1 MEYVILEHNLD
12 NLLLPERKD
21 YREFIYCKEGSCS
34 FICNEAPFTLKKG
47 CCAVIITRFLR
58 NVEVS
63 EDFDCDIIYI
73 DSNFLRRSE
82 PNSSYI
88 IQATLELSMS
98 PIIEPEEKDQELCR
112 LLFYNFGLRIADKKH
127 NILFVGDSGAKFL
140 GDTDAGEAKKD
151 VALTTLGTISYLVND
166 HGDDYALLT
175 STDKGYDFSFF
186 RSGKRH
192 LENLL
197 IRYEK
202 CLAEEESKPLNK
214 TLDYIAE
221 NLRRKMIIFIIT
233 DMEGIASLDENLLK
247 RLTVR
252 NDVMLINVE
261 DAYLTGDSL
270 YDLEAKSY
278 EKRFLLRD
286 KKLHERELAD
296 RNARK
301 NAAKNMYK
309 KYCISSVDISREED
323 VVDKIVEL
331 FERHRN
337 ENVG

>member
-1 MEYVILEHNLD
+1 MDYDYLARIKASISLYTKKKTSNILDGEFGSVYRGRSFDFDDLREYVYGD
-12 NLLLPERKD
+12 SVR
-21 YREFIYCKEGSCS
+21 
-34 FICNEAPFTLKKG
+34 
-47 CCAVIITRFLR
+47 
-58 NVEVS
+58 
-63 EDFDCDIIYI
+63 DIDWKSSSKTGRVLI
-73 DSNFLRRSE
+73 RR
-82 PNSSYI
+82 Y
-88 IQATLELSMS
+88 
-98 PIIEPEEKDQELCR
+98 
-112 LLFYNFGLRIADKKH
+112 IADKKH

-270 YDLEAKSY
+270 YDLEEKSY
-278 EKRFLLRD
+278 EKRFLLKD
-286 KKLHERELAD
+286 KKLHEKEVAD

-301 NAAKNMYK
+301 TAAKNMYK
-309 KYCISSVDISREED
+309 KYCVSAVDISRESD

-331 FERHRN
+331 FERHKN

>member
-1 MEYVILEHNLD
+1 KLSMDYDYLARIKASISLYTKKKTSNILDGEFGSVYRGRSFDFDDLREYVYGD
-12 NLLLPERKD
+12 SVR
-21 YREFIYCKEGSCS
+21 
-34 FICNEAPFTLKKG
+34 
-47 CCAVIITRFLR
+47 
-58 NVEVS
+58 
-63 EDFDCDIIYI
+63 DIDWKSSSKTGRVLI
-73 DSNFLRRSE
+73 RR
-82 PNSSYI
+82 Y
-88 IQATLELSMS
+88 
-98 PIIEPEEKDQELCR
+98 
-112 LLFYNFGLRIADKKH
+112 IADKKH

-323 VVDKIVEL
+323 AVDKIVEL

>member
-127 NILFVGDSGAKFL
+127 KFYKEILSVSTRMLTLDLFNLHANTKKNENMSRSGADIMSRFIKML
-140 GDTDAGEAKKD
+140 QDKEYRNNREVAYYAAKLNVVPK
-151 VALTTLGTISYLVND
+151 YL
-166 HGDDYALLT
+166 
-175 STDKGYDFSFF
+175 S
-186 RSGKRH
+186 
-192 LENLL
+192 E
-197 IRYEK
+197 I
-202 CLAEEESKPLNK
+202 CNK
-214 TLDYIAE
+214 TSG
-221 NLRRKMIIFIIT
+221 FS
-233 DMEGIASLDENLLK
+233 ASYW
-247 RLTVR
+247 
-252 NDVMLINVE
+252 IN
-261 DAYLTGDSL
+261 
-270 YDLEAKSY
+270 
-278 EKRFLLRD
+278 RFTSFDINQL
-286 KKLHERELAD
+286 LHEGNMTPNEISKMFKFSSTSYFNRYVKRYLGVFPNEL
-296 RNARK
+296 RK
-301 NAAKNMYK
+301 Q
-309 KYCISSVDISREED
+309 
-323 VVDKIVEL
+323 
-331 FERHRN
+331 
-337 ENVG
+337 

>member
-1 MEYVILEHNLD
+1 MDYDYLARIKASISLYTKKKTSNILDGEFGSVYRGRSFDFDDLREYVYGDSVRDIDWKSSSKTGRVLI
-12 NLLLPERKD
+12 R
-21 YREFIYCKEGSCS
+21 
-34 FICNEAPFTLKKG
+34 
-47 CCAVIITRFLR
+47 RF
-58 NVEVS
+58 
-63 EDFDCDIIYI
+63 
-73 DSNFLRRSE
+73 
-82 PNSSYI
+82 
-88 IQATLELSMS
+88 
-98 PIIEPEEKDQELCR
+98 
-112 LLFYNFGLRIADKKH
+112 IADKKH
-127 NILFVGDSGAKFL
+127 NILFVGDSGAKFM
-140 GDTDAGEAKKD
+140 GDTDRGEAKKD

-192 LENLL
+192 LENL
-197 IRYEK
+197 IMRYEK

-221 NLRRKMIIFIIT
+221 NIRRKMIIFIIT

-247 RLTVR
+247 KLTVR
-252 NDVMLINVE
+252 NDVMLINIE

-270 YDLEAKSY
+270 YDLEDKSY
-278 EKRFLLRD
+278 EKRFLLKD
-286 KKLHERELAD
+286 KKLHEREVAD
-296 RNARK
+296 RNRRK
-301 NAAKNMYK
+301 ASAKNMYK
-309 KYCISSVDISREED
+309 KYCISSVDVSREED